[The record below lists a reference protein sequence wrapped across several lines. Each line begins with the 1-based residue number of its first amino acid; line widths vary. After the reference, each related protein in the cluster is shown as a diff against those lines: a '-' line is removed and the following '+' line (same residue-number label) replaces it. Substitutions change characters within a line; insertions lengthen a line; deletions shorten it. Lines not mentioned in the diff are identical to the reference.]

1 MKSYFLTKVQNT
13 TDLII
18 TESLKKG
25 VTNSYFKEL
34 ITKPK
39 TNQIMFKHFIRLE
52 WKSFFRS
59 ASLGTNIA
67 MKILMGFV
75 AVYFMVI
82 FVIAGIAV
90 FYIVKEKFIMEPV
103 AIVNKFIIYYL
114 VADLVIR
121 YFFQK
126 MPVLNIKP
134 LLTLPIMRSTIVH
147 FTLGKTALSFLNWSH
162 AFFFIPFSVVL
173 LINGYPVLNVVVWHL
188 SILAF
193 IYFNNFINILINNKD
208 AIFYGVLALVAGFG
222 LAQYY
227 NWFDVTQFTQPF
239 FQATYST
246 LWMFLLPILLAV
258 GTYYFAF
265 TYFKNHLNLDEGLAK
280 KSEIAQTENYMWLN
294 QFGTLGTFLKNDI
307 RLLRRNKRS
316 KTTIFMSILFV
327 FYGLL
332 FFGNAIEVYDNP
344 AMKVFAGIF
353 VSGGFLFTFGQFI
366 PSWDSAY
373 YQLMMSQNIQY
384 KEYISS
390 KWWLMVIG
398 TVISTILASFYLFFG
413 VHTYLI
419 IVVGA
424 IFNIGVNSHL
434 VMLGGAF
441 VKTPIDLST
450 AKQAFGDKQSF
461 NFKTMLIALPKLL
474 VPMGLYAAGYYLF
487 SPNIGLVF
495 VAGAGILGFA
505 FRNYMFSKIEKIYKS
520 EKYATIEAY
529 KQKS

>member
-1 MKSYFLTKVQNT
+1 
-13 TDLII
+13 
-18 TESLKKG
+18 
-25 VTNSYFKEL
+25 
-34 ITKPK
+34 
-39 TNQIMFKHFIRLE
+39 MFKHFIRLE
-52 WKSFFRS
+52 WKSFLRS
-59 ASLGTNIA
+59 ASFGSNLALKIFMGLGALYFIVCFALIGTGVFF
-67 MKILMGFV
+67 ILKDEG
-75 AVYFMVI
+75 Y
-82 FVIAGIAV
+82 
-90 FYIVKEKFIMEPV
+90 EPL
-103 AIVNKFIIYYL
+103 AIINKYMIYYL
-114 VADLVIR
+114 AGDLLFR
-121 YFFQK
+121 YFLQK
-126 MPVLNIKP
+126 MPVMNIRPLIILNIKK
-134 LLTLPIMRSTIVH
+134 STIVH
-147 FTLGKTALSFLNWSH
+147 FSLGKTVLSFFNWTH
-162 AFFFIPFSVVL
+162 AFFFLPFTIVL
-173 LINGYPVLNVVVWHL
+173 LMEGYGYQAIFWHMAMFSL
-188 SILAF
+188 
-193 IYFNNFINILINNKD
+193 IYLNNFINLLINNKD
-208 AIFYGVLALVAGFG
+208 VVFYSVLAVFAGLG
-222 LAQYY
+222 LTQYY
-227 NWFDVTQFTQPF
+227 NLFDITSYTQPF
-239 FQATYST
+239 FQGMYNTVY
-246 LWMFLLPILLAV
+246 LFLLPILLLI
-258 GTYYFAF
+258 GTYYFSF
-265 TYFKNHLNLDEGLAK
+265 NYFKSYLNLDEGLAK
-280 KSEIAQTENYMWLN
+280 KSDVAQTENYTWLN

-316 KTTIFMSILFV
+316 KMTLFMSILFV

-332 FFGNAIEVYDNP
+332 FFGNAIEAYNNP

-390 KWWLMVIG
+390 KWWLMVIA
-398 TVISTILASFYLFFG
+398 TVISTVLASFYLYFG

-450 AKQAFGDKQSF
+450 SKQAFGDKQSF
-461 NFKTMLIALPKLL
+461 NIKTMLIAIPKLV
-474 VPMGLYAAGYYLF
+474 VPMILYAAGYYLF

-505 FRNYMFSKIEKIYKS
+505 FRNYMFSQIEKIYKS